1 MLSFMSIAELCLAA
15 YLLVLSI
22 RGKSKLFKS
31 PYVTEGKEAQYRK
44 TSRAGFITVAALL
57 VLLALMEP
65 LADVLPESI
74 YSWLLPALSA
84 AVLLSPMVL
93 YIFLVRL
100 TDKFKRSK
108 PARPVAPRSAFFFDE
123 DKK

>member
-15 YLLVLSI
+15 YLFVI
-22 RGKSKLFKS
+22 TFRGKSKLFKS
-31 PYVTEGKEAQYRK
+31 PYVTEGKEDQYRK
-44 TSRAGFITVAALL
+44 TSRLGFLIVSILL

-65 LADVLPESI
+65 LAAVLPASI
-74 YSWLLPALSA
+74 YDWLLPALSA
-84 AVLLSPMVL
+84 SVLLSPMVL

-108 PARPVAPRSAFFFDE
+108 PARPVAPRAAFFYDE
-123 DKK
+123 EKK